1 MPIFGPSRSTPSAIN
16 RLMLRCTFCRCMS
29 SSGNLCLIR
38 GNQVLVVELF
48 QERHQHPEILQVL
61 HLLQHCRCIVC
72 YCKPPLAEPVLTS
85 WRDVCDEP
93 SSISSP
99 VSASTW
105 TNRFCVIP
113 CPRAM

>member
-16 RLMLRCTFCRCMS
+16 RLMLRCTFWPLHVQ
-29 SSGNLCLIR
+29 SGNLRLIR

-72 YCKPPLAEPVLTS
+72 HCKPPLAEPVLTS

-93 SSISSP
+93 LFDQLARFR
-99 VSASTW
+99 VHL

-113 CPRAM
+113 CLRAM